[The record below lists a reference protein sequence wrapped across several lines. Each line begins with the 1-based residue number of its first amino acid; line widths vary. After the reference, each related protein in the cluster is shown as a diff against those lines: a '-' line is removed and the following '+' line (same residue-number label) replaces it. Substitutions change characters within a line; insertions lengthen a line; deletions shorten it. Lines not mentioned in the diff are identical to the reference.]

1 MNFYERLK
9 TVCDEKDK
17 KITTVVVNCGGNK
30 GSIAS
35 WKKGTIPNYTII
47 EKLAE
52 ELDVSVDFLVGKE
65 DVDIQPKK
73 YFGTLDVMLASK
85 YKYINLSCLNDV
97 SDDDMKRYEAYLN
110 CSTKFMYDRTSVKY
124 EPVTQDRTEAD
135 IDVDMTDE
143 VIDVMSF
150 LPGSDDVRFLQIQ
163 ISRIVIFNVRKLY
176 DKGKNFIEDN
186 ESLNKANLKYLLEE
200 SGSTSTKAYGFTS
213 DEIRSIHRD
222 SGLSYQYLFSGVKK
236 DKDKTIFKADL
247 EKRK

>member
-52 ELDVSVDFLVGKE
+52 GLDVSVDFLVGKE
-65 DVDIQPKK
+65 EVDIQPKK

-85 YKYINLSCLNDV
+85 YKYINLSCLNDI

-143 VIDVMSF
+143 IIDVMSF

-176 DKGKNFIEDN
+176 NKGKNFIENN

>member
-65 DVDIQPKK
+65 EVDIQPKK

-85 YKYINLSCLNDV
+85 YKYINLSCLNDI

-135 IDVDMTDE
+135 INVDMTDE
-143 VIDVMSF
+143 IIDVMSF

-176 DKGKNFIEDN
+176 NKGKNFIENN

>member
-52 ELDVSVDFLVGKE
+52 ELGVSVDFLVGKE
-65 DVDIQPKK
+65 EVDIQPKK

-85 YKYINLSCLNDV
+85 YKYINLSCLNDI
-97 SDDDMKRYEAYLN
+97 SDDDMKRYEEYLN

-143 VIDVMSF
+143 IIDVMSF

-176 DKGKNFIEDN
+176 DKGKKFIEDN
-186 ESLNKANLKYLLEE
+186 ESLNKANLKFLLEE

>member
-65 DVDIQPKK
+65 EVDIQPKK

-85 YKYINLSCLNDV
+85 YKYINLSCLNDI
-97 SDDDMKRYEAYLN
+97 SDDDMKRYETYLN

-143 VIDVMSF
+143 IIDVMSF

-186 ESLNKANLKYLLEE
+186 ESLNKANLKFLLEE

-236 DKDKTIFKADL
+236 DRDGMIFKADL

>member
-17 KITTVVVNCGGNK
+17 KITTVVVNSGGNK

-35 WKKGTIPNYTII
+35 WKKGTVPNYTII

-85 YKYINLSCLNDV
+85 YKYINLSCLNDI
-97 SDDDMKRYEAYLN
+97 SDEDMERYKTYLN
-110 CSTKFMYDRTSVKY
+110 CSNKFMYDRTSVEY

-143 VIDVMSF
+143 IIDVMSF

-186 ESLNKANLKYLLEE
+186 ESLNKTNLKYLLEK

-236 DKDKTIFKADL
+236 DKDKTIFKANL

>member
-9 TVCDEKDK
+9 AVCDEKDK
-17 KITTVVVNCGGNK
+17 KITTVVVDCGGNK

-35 WKKGTIPNYTII
+35 WKKGTVPNYTII

-65 DVDIQPKK
+65 EVDIQPKK

-85 YKYINLSCLNDV
+85 YKYINLSCLNEI

-124 EPVTQDRTEAD
+124 EPVKQDRTESD
-135 IDVDMTDE
+135 IDTDMTE
-143 VIDVMSF
+143 EIIDVMSF

-163 ISRIVIFNVRKLY
+163 ISRIVLFNLRAL
-176 DKGKNFIEDN
+176 KNEGNRIIAESK
-186 ESLNKANLKYLLEE
+186 SLNKANLKYLLDE
-200 SGSTSTKAYGFTS
+200 SGSTSVKAYGFTS
-213 DEIRSIHRD
+213 DEVRSIHRD
-222 SGLSYQYLFSGVKK
+222 SGLSYQYLFSGVMKTK
-236 DKDKTIFKADL
+236 DKEIFKVDS
-247 EKRK
+247 EEQG

>member
-9 TVCDEKDK
+9 AVCDEKDK
-17 KITTVVVNCGGNK
+17 KITTVVVDCGGNK

-35 WKKGTIPNYTII
+35 WKKGTVPNYTII

-65 DVDIQPKK
+65 EIDIQPKK

-85 YKYINLSCLNDV
+85 YKYINLSCLNEI

-124 EPVTQDRTEAD
+124 EPVKQCRTESD
-135 IDVDMTDE
+135 IDTDLTDE
-143 VIDVMSF
+143 IIDVMSF

-163 ISRIVIFNVRKLY
+163 ISRIVIFNVRKLANN
-176 DKGKNFIEDN
+176 GEIFIEKN
-186 ESLNKANLKYLLEE
+186 ESVNRANLKYLIDE
-200 SGSTSTKAYGFTS
+200 SGSTSTKAYGLTS
-213 DEIRSIHRD
+213 DEIRSVHRE
-222 SGLSYQYLFSGVKK
+222 SGLSYQYLFSGVMKAK
-236 DKDKTIFKADL
+236 DKEIFKA
-247 EKRK
+247 ETEQQE

>member
-9 TVCDEKDK
+9 TVCDEKGK

-65 DVDIQPKK
+65 EVDIQPKK

-85 YKYINLSCLNDV
+85 YKYINLSCLNDI

-135 IDVDMTDE
+135 INVDMTDE
-143 VIDVMSF
+143 IIDVMSF

-176 DKGKNFIEDN
+176 NKGKNFIENN

-236 DKDKTIFKADL
+236 DEDKTIFKADL

>member
-65 DVDIQPKK
+65 EVDIQPKK

-85 YKYINLSCLNDV
+85 YKYINLSCLNDI

-143 VIDVMSF
+143 IIDVMSF

-176 DKGKNFIEDN
+176 NKGKKFIENN

>member
-85 YKYINLSCLNDV
+85 YKYINLSCLNDI
-97 SDDDMKRYEAYLN
+97 SDEDMERYKTYLN
-110 CSTKFMYDRTSVKY
+110 CSNKFMYDRTSVKY

-143 VIDVMSF
+143 IIDVMSF

-176 DKGKNFIEDN
+176 DKGKKFIEDN
-186 ESLNKANLKYLLEE
+186 ESLNKANLKFLLEE

>member
-65 DVDIQPKK
+65 EVDIQPKK

-85 YKYINLSCLNDV
+85 YKYINLSCLNDI

-143 VIDVMSF
+143 IIDVMSF

-176 DKGKNFIEDN
+176 NKGKNFIENN

>member
-1 MNFYERLK
+1 MELVFKLFP
-9 TVCDEKDK
+9 C
-17 KITTVVVNCGGNK
+17 ITIGLH
-30 GSIAS
+30 I
-35 WKKGTIPNYTII
+35 YTII

-65 DVDIQPKK
+65 EVDIQPKK

-85 YKYINLSCLNDV
+85 YKYINLSCLNDI

-110 CSTKFMYDRTSVKY
+110 CSTKFMYDRKSVKY
-124 EPVTQDRTEAD
+124 EPVKQCRTESD
-135 IDVDMTDE
+135 IDTDLTDE
-143 VIDVMSF
+143 IIDVMSF

-163 ISRIVIFNVRKLY
+163 ISRIVIFNLRAL
-176 DKGKNFIEDN
+176 KNEGNRLISESK
-186 ESLNKANLKYLLEE
+186 SLNKANLKYLLEE

-236 DKDKTIFKADL
+236 DRDGMIFKVDL

>member
-65 DVDIQPKK
+65 EVDIQPKK

-85 YKYINLSCLNDV
+85 YKYINLSCLNDI
-97 SDDDMKRYEAYLN
+97 SDDDMKRYEEYLN

-143 VIDVMSF
+143 IIDVMSF

-176 DKGKNFIEDN
+176 NKGKNFIENN

>member
-65 DVDIQPKK
+65 EVDIQPKK

-85 YKYINLSCLNDV
+85 YKYINLSCLNDI
-97 SDDDMKRYEAYLN
+97 SDDDMKRYEEYLN

-143 VIDVMSF
+143 IIDVMSF

-176 DKGKNFIEDN
+176 DKGKKFIEDN
-186 ESLNKANLKYLLEE
+186 ESLNKANLKFLLEE

-213 DEIRSIHRD
+213 DEIRSIHMD